1 MVSLAAPRASRSTTT
16 GRTSRFTCF
25 TGTKVQI
32 LTQTLTHGVAS
43 GSEDFSFHNYRKNQ
57 YEESLFK
64 CEDDR
69 FELDM
74 LIEANSSTMRVM
86 HQLVEEDKVNPKP

>member
-1 MVSLAAPRASRSTTT
+1 MSGCRCQGTP
-16 GRTSRFTCF
+16 CF
-25 TGTKVQI
+25 TSTKVHI
-32 LTQTLTHGVAS
+32 LTLTHGVAS

-86 HQLVEEDKVNPKP
+86 HQLVEEDKVNSRRASATEL